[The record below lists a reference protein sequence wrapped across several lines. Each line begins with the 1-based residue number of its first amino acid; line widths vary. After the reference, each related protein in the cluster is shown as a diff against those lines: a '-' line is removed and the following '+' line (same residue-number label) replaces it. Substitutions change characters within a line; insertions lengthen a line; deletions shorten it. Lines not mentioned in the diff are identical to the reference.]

1 MNSPPA
7 PGVSV
12 LRSNSLALAFQ
23 DVFTVVLRTRFNV
36 QRWDRADRM
45 RAAVRQ
51 MIASATKNVRALGY
65 SDETTQMALYA
76 IVGFLDESVLSSKDP
91 VFADWSRQPLQEEL
105 FGDQLAGEK
114 FFRHVAELLNR
125 PESSEVADILELHCL
140 CLLLGFRGRY
150 AFGDASEVH
159 TILRRIREKIVRIR
173 GPFALVRQVEVP
185 AVPKAPASDR
195 WVRNLSVAAIVLV
208 IVSLAAYLG
217 FLFLLSQSVNR
228 AAQSSAIHIQQPL
241 AVSIARIL
249 EMSL

>member
-1 MNSPPA
+1 MNTPPA
-7 PGVSV
+7 SAVSM
-12 LRSNSLALAFQ
+12 LRTNSLASAFQ

-51 MIASATKNVRALGY
+51 MIASATQGVRALGY
-65 SDETTQMALYA
+65 SDESTQMTLYA

-91 VFADWSRQPLQEEL
+91 VFSDWSRKPLQEEL
-105 FGDQLAGEK
+105 FGDMLAGEK

-125 PESSEVADILELHCL
+125 PESSEVADVLELHCL

-150 AFGDASEVH
+150 AFGDASEIH

-173 GPFALVRQVEVP
+173 GPFVLVRQAEAP
-185 AVPKAPASDR
+185 TVPKVPTRDR
-195 WVRNLSVAAIVLV
+195 WVRNLAAAALVLAIACLVAFF
-208 IVSLAAYLG
+208 G
-217 FLFLLSQSVNR
+217 FLFLLRQSVNSGAQ
-228 AAQSSAIHIQQPL
+228 AAAIHTQPPL
-241 AVSIARIL
+241 AQPVGRVS